1 MANEPQSGSPL
12 LLIVIIGAVIFFATR
27 GGSTP
32 DPVKPEP
39 VKPTP
44 DVVQPEPVKPT
55 PEQCWNELAKC
66 VENRWIGGEL
76 QQHTDHI
83 VKLAD
88 NLKLTGSIPDTSRV
102 DQWRAKR
109 IEITDANRSDIAKT
123 LRGK

>member
-1 MANEPQSGSPL
+1 MANDKPQGSILPL
-12 LLIVIIGAVIFFATR
+12 ILIIGAIWFFTQQ
-27 GGSTP
+27 GTP
-32 DPVKPEP
+32 KPVQPDP

-44 DVVQPEPVKPT
+44 DIVQPEPVKPT

-66 VENRWIGGEL
+66 VENKWIGGEL

-102 DQWRAKR
+102 DQWRTKR
-109 IEITDANRSDIAKT
+109 IEITDANRSDIARI

>member
-12 LLIVIIGAVIFFATR
+12 LLIVIVVAVIFFATR
-27 GGSTP
+27 GGSNP
-32 DPVKPEP
+32 DPVKPDP

-44 DVVQPEPVKPT
+44 DITEPKPVT
-55 PEQCWNELAKC
+55 ANDAWEMLAYT
-66 VENRWIGGEL
+66 VEKKLIGGEM

-83 VKLAD
+83 
-88 NLKLTGSIPDTSRV
+88 LKIVDTLRASGTLPDVTRV
-102 DQWRAKR
+102 EPWRAKR

>member
-44 DVVQPEPVKPT
+44 DVIEPKPVT
-55 PEQCWNELAKC
+55 ASDAWEMLAYT
-66 VENRWIGGEL
+66 VEKKLIGGEM
-76 QQHTDHI
+76 QQHTDHLLKI
-83 VKLAD
+83 VD
-88 NLKLTGSIPDTSRV
+88 TLKASGTIPDVSRV
-102 DQWRAKR
+102 DSWRAKR
-109 IEITDANRSDIAKT
+109 IEITDSNRSEIAKQ

>member
-27 GGSTP
+27 GGSNP

-44 DVVQPEPVKPT
+44 DVVEPKPVT
-55 PEQCWNELAKC
+55 ANDAWEMLAYT
-66 VENRWIGGEL
+66 VEKKLIGGEM

-83 VKLAD
+83 
-88 NLKLTGSIPDTSRV
+88 LKIVDTLKASGTIPDVARV
-102 DQWRAKR
+102 ESWRAKR
-109 IEITDANRSDIAKT
+109 IEITDANRSDIAKI